1 MDIVNNIEWYFNDP
15 KNAIIRDTMKKI
27 TKTQLKKNV
36 FDDSIKENIK
46 FCFPLN
52 DDFTF
57 TETRE
62 LSRPI
67 TVEQLLTFVSDF
79 YHEPLTQEHID
90 KSFGENI
97 ECKNEWKDNM
107 IESHNDCDISRLT
120 KIDLFDTMC
129 TPDFCGIHLSE
140 ENPDEYFI
148 GVGPE

>member
-1 MDIVNNIEWYFNDP
+1 MDIVNNIEWFFTAP

-27 TKTQLKKNV
+27 TKKQLKTVV
-36 FDDSIKENIK
+36 FDESIKENVK

-62 LSRPI
+62 LPRPI
-67 TVEQLLTFVSDF
+67 TVEQLLDFIYDF
-79 YHEPLTQEHID
+79 YHESLTQEIID

-97 ECKNEWKDNM
+97 SGKNEWKDNM
-107 IESHNDCDISRLT
+107 IESHNDCDISHL
-120 KIDLFDTMC
+120 INLDLFDTTC

-148 GVGPE
+148 GIGPE

>member
-27 TKTQLKKNV
+27 TKPQLKTIV

-46 FCFPLN
+46 FCFLLN

-62 LSRPI
+62 LPTPI
-67 TVEQLLTFVSDF
+67 TVEQLLFFVSDF

-97 ECKNEWKDNM
+97 ECKNKWNDSM
-107 IESHNDCDISRLT
+107 IESHNDCDISHLK
-120 KIDLFDTMC
+120 KIDIFDTTC

-140 ENPDEYFI
+140 ENSDEYFI
-148 GVGPE
+148 GIGPE

>member
-1 MDIVNNIEWYFNDP
+1 MDIVNNIEWFFTAP

-27 TKTQLKKNV
+27 TKKQLNTVV
-36 FDDSIKENIK
+36 FDDSIKENVK

-62 LSRPI
+62 LQRPI
-67 TVEQLLTFVSDF
+67 TVEQLLAFVYDF
-79 YHEPLTQEHID
+79 YHESLTQENID

-97 ECKNEWKDNM
+97 SGKNEWKDNM
-107 IESHNDCDISRLT
+107 IESHNDCDISHLT
-120 KIDLFDTMC
+120 NLDLFDTTC

-148 GVGPE
+148 GIGPE